1 MNNQTSKKLQTP
13 KMSIT
18 TTTTITALT
27 TSYMALLLVLCLAS
41 LGGALAGA
49 VADQTT
55 VQHMGAQF
63 ESPAYRVISDE
74 DRMNMQYVK
83 TQIEEGFS
91 GFKDISQVHDFLDKV
106 KLLVQKH
113 PKNVAF
119 AQGDLKEL
127 HKFLSQEMV
136 TKLIRVDTT
145 PFELPISEEK
155 MVFAQ
160 RAVDEDDLI
169 GKLFGGPLR
178 SLVEAK
184 QRQMT
189 TRTDDG
195 NHRDGN
201 FFSNFWCKISGNCS
215 N

>member
-1 MNNQTSKKLQTP
+1 MQPIS
-13 KMSIT
+13 
-18 TTTTITALT
+18 A
-27 TSYMALLLVLCLAS
+27 ALLLALGVAS

-49 VADQTT
+49 VAEQSAA
-55 VQHMGAQF
+55 VQHMNAQF

-74 DRMNMQYVK
+74 DRALMQQVK
-83 TQIEEGFS
+83 NQIEDDFS
-91 GFKDISQVHDFLDKV
+91 SFKDVDEVHKFLDKV

-136 TKLIRVDTT
+136 TKLIRVDTM
-145 PFELPISEEK
+145 PFEMPISDER

-160 RAVDEDDLI
+160 RAVDEDELTR
-169 GKLFGGPLR
+169 KLFGGPLR
-178 SLVEAK
+178 SLAEAK
-184 QRQMT
+184 RQHHS
-189 TRTDDG
+189 RTEDG